1 MRFPACPPRPRYAA
15 SLIGLWLLWMPSSAI
30 AAFTNQGNTIFRDSS
45 GALYPTNG
53 TNLDGFN
60 ISGRSASLADID
72 NDGDL
77 DLLFQANTISS
88 QTLFLNNNINVGGTA
103 SNTFTNVTL
112 TMWTPGQS
120 SSQWSA
126 AWGDYDSDG
135 KVDVLIGQD
144 NNGQPRGRL
153 MRNTGSG
160 FTDVSVAT
168 GLNYSGFAQ
177 NLAWVDIN
185 NDHLLDMVIGME
197 NGQVNQIY
205 LQDATHHFAPFAPVA
220 PANSISNPVSG
231 RSYGMAIGDA
241 DGDGDLDI
249 YMSPCLGDAGVP
261 TPKAYYKNTLVESGA
276 AKTLSFTDVAAS
288 NGTQNVSKGYGSEF
302 VDFDNDGKLDLYA
315 TGANRAPTKIYKN
328 LGGGQFVDVDTI
340 TGHALLPLNNP
351 SDINDPSNPNDLNG
365 AKAIDYDNDGDLDL
379 FFHDNLSGTSN
390 VRLYRNDG
398 NWQFTEVTTAQ
409 GITNTGAG
417 GYDGTWGDID
427 RDGDLDLINPNNST
441 QFSVG
446 TGERVYINDASTNG
460 NHWLYVKLKGPAWDT
475 TGIGSSLYATI
486 NDGTPQKV
494 TLRREANTNA
504 DTFNQSDLPVHFGLG
519 SSLFVNELLIRWPDG
534 TAQVLNTILS
544 DQYLTV
550 TYFPGD
556 YNGDNQVNARDYIV
570 WQKGLGTDFTMDDYT
585 VWRSHFGAK
594 LTPGSGSVDGSQVP
608 EPAAIVLFGLGC
620 AALGATRRFR

>member
-1 MRFPACPPRPRYAA
+1 MRFPAFPPRPRYVA
-15 SLIGLWLLWMPSSAI
+15 SLIGLALLWMPSSAF

-53 TNLDGFN
+53 TSLDGFN
-60 ISGRSASLADID
+60 IGGRSASLADID

-77 DLLFQANTISS
+77 DLLFQASSISS

-112 TMWTPGQS
+112 TMWQPGVE

-135 KVDVLIGQD
+135 KVDVFVGED
-144 NNGQPRGRL
+144 NGGAPRGRL
-153 MRNTGSG
+153 MRNTGAG
-160 FTDVSVAT
+160 FVDVSTST
-168 GLNYSGFAQ
+168 GLNDNGFAQ
-177 NLAWVDIN
+177 NLAWADMN
-185 NDHLLDMVIGME
+185 NDHRLDLVIGME
-197 NGQVNQIY
+197 GPQPNQIY
-205 LQDATHHFAPFAPVA
+205 LQDASHHFTAVGASVGIQTPVGTKA
-220 PANSISNPVSG
+220 
-231 RSYGMAIGDA
+231 YGMAVGDP

-249 YMSPCLGDAGVP
+249 YISTCPGDSPTS
-261 TPKAYYKNTLVESGA
+261 TPLAKAFYQNQFVQSGA
-276 AKTLSFTDVAAS
+276 AKTLSFTEIAAT
-288 NGTQNVSKGYGSEF
+288 NGTQNIGRGYGAEF
-302 VDFDNDGKLDLYA
+302 LDFDNDGKLDLWVV
-315 TGANRAPTKIYKN
+315 GANATATKIYRN
-328 LGGGQFVDVDTI
+328 AGNGQYTDVDTI
-340 TGHALLPLNNP
+340 TGHALL
-351 SDINDPSNPNDLNG
+351 SNTGTDLNG
-365 AKAIDYDNDGDLDL
+365 GKAIDYDNDGDLDL
-379 FFHDNLSGTSN
+379 FFHDNLSGTSS

-398 NWQFTEVTTAQ
+398 NWQFTDVTTAQ

-441 QFSVG
+441 QSGFA

-460 NHWLYVKLKGPAWDT
+460 NHWLYVKLKGPDWDT

-504 DTFNQSDLPVHFGLG
+504 GTFNQSDLPVHFGLG
-519 SSLFVNELLIRWPDG
+519 QSLFVNELLIRWPDG
-534 TAQVLNTILS
+534 TAQVLNTILA

-594 LTPGSGSVDGSQVP
+594 LTPGSGSVDGSAVP
-608 EPAAIVLFGLGC
+608 EPAAIVLLGLGSV
-620 AALGATRRFR
+620 AFSVTRRRR